1 MKKINYLA
9 IILLV
14 GLCLF
19 ALPTQGF
26 AVAGGHGG
34 GTSSGRSSGRSS
46 FGGRSYGGSYFG
58 SRSYGRDSYGYYGP
72 STGPS
77 SYEQTGFLAL
87 AVLSVGGVSAFSIV
101 KNKRQK
107 KRLKA
112 EILSR
117 MSGTAKEKKAQ
128 FLEIQK
134 IFMKIQ
140 SAWEEETP
148 EDGDDVAQ
156 RVLCG
161 IGQAVGQTAFAQQIA
176 EHQKALQKNKAD
188 GVRNHTKKV
197 TIQEVGN
204 YRQIHENSFAIRI
217 DFRCCDY
224 LVDRKDG
231 RLISGSTTQRQYF
244 SQIWYFDFSE
254 KEKRWQA
261 DFIQPIML
269 D

>member
-1 MKKINYLA
+1 M
-9 IILLV
+9 

-34 GTSSGRSSGRSS
+34 GTSSGRSSGRGS

-107 KRLKA
+107 KRLKS

-148 EDGDDVAQ
+148 EKPE
-156 RVLCG
+156 
-161 IGQAVGQTAFAQQIA
+161 AVIQTSCLPNIRKFC
-176 EHQKALQKNKAD
+176 KK
-188 GVRNHTKKV
+188 TKQTV
-197 TIQEVGN
+197 
-204 YRQIHENSFAIRI
+204 
-217 DFRCCDY
+217 
-224 LVDRKDG
+224 
-231 RLISGSTTQRQYF
+231 
-244 SQIWYFDFSE
+244 
-254 KEKRWQA
+254 
-261 DFIQPIML
+261 
-269 D
+269 